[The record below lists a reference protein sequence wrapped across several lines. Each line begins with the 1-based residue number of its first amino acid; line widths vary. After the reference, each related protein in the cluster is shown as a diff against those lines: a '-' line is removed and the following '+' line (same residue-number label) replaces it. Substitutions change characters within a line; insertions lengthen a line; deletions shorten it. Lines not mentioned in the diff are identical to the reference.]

1 MPAPAAPG
9 RACRACSPSA
19 ILTDIAVATPDSL
32 AGVPAV
38 LAAAEAGEDLDGE
51 AMLGIVWDA
60 YRTKTANDSP
70 AEVFRIESPSI
81 TFDWDF
87 DDAGEMCRHLPRL
100 ARLYP

>member
-1 MPAPAAPG
+1 
-9 RACRACSPSA
+9 
-19 ILTDIAVATPDSL
+19 
-32 AGVPAV
+32 
-38 LAAAEAGEDLDGE
+38 
-51 AMLGIVWDA
+51 MLGIVWDA